1 MTAQDA
7 FRNWLLYCA
16 AIAAV
21 LFGIAILFV
30 VLTSSRE
37 RDEPK

>member
-16 AIAAV
+16 VIGAV
-21 LFGIAILFV
+21 LFGIAVLV
-30 VLTSSRE
+30 VALTSSRE
-37 RDEPK
+37 RDETK